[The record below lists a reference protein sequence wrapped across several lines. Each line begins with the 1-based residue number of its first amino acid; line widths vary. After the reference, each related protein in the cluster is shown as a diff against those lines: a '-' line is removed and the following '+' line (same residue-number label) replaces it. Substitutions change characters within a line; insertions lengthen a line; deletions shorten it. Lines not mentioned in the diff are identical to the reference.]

1 MGSQAVATIQIQ
13 SFHLY
18 LLPGARLLMV
28 SIKSTKQGKQ
38 FLDCFTR
45 PPAWPKQIV
54 SMLSI
59 WLRSCLSSFER
70 PRIGSPSSR
79 LRWACIRTR
88 PTARSS
94 GYTECTPRLRIG
106 FTPGRRPS
114 WGASTQAG
122 AQRALSSFKPRTLI
136 EIGP

>member
-1 MGSQAVATIQIQ
+1 
-13 SFHLY
+13 
-18 LLPGARLLMV
+18 MV
-28 SIKSTKQGKQ
+28 SIKSIKQGKQ
-38 FLDCFTR
+38 FLFLTR
-45 PPAWPKQIV
+45 PPAWPRQIV

-94 GYTECTPRLRIG
+94 GYTECTPRLRID
-106 FTPGRRPS
+106 FYARTMAIVERLNAGR
-114 WGASTQAG
+114 A
-122 AQRALSSFKPRTLI
+122 RTAHVEQL
-136 EIGP
+136 

>member
-1 MGSQAVATIQIQ
+1 MGSQARGDDFEY

-59 WLRSCLSSFER
+59 WLRSRLSSFER
-70 PRIGSPSSR
+70 PKIGSPSSR

-88 PTARSS
+88 LTAWSS
-94 GYTECTPRLRIG
+94 GCTECTPRSRID
-106 FTPGRRPS
+106 FYARMTAFVARLNAGR
-114 WGASTQAG
+114 A
-122 AQRALSSFKPRTLI
+122 RTARVEQL
-136 EIGP
+136 